1 MLTKTKLSDV
11 IKLKS
16 GKSIKPGG
24 AGKYPVYGSNGKIG
38 GSDEYKYENA
48 IIIGRVGAYC
58 GSIEYSEGKFWA
70 SDNTLIAQPSSVN
83 YDIKYLSYL
92 LRSLN
97 LRRYAGGSAQP
108 LMTQTVIKSIEVDI
122 PETKSQIKIG
132 RTLSAYDDLIE
143 NNSNRIVKLEAMARL
158 FYRYYFEVPE
168 AADWE
173 HRPISELLSGHIGGG
188 WGADEHG
195 LSFPEPAYVIRGT
208 DIPPARVGSTSNV
221 PFRYH
226 KSSNLRS
233 RKLIPGDII
242 FEVSGGSKGQPLGRS
257 LLVTEKLLSA
267 FDNDVMC
274 ASFCKR
280 VTPNKDIIAPE
291 ILYLSFLDAYENG
304 EIETYSVQSTG
315 ISNFKWS
322 EYIER
327 VTRPVPPVEIQQEF
341 QEKVVPIFQQINT
354 LGIKNS
360 NLRKARDL
368 LLPRLMSGDI
378 KL

>member
-1 MLTKTKLSDV
+1 M
-11 IKLKS
+11 
-16 GKSIKPGG
+16 
-24 AGKYPVYGSNGKIG
+24 
-38 GSDEYKYENA
+38 
-48 IIIGRVGAYC
+48 
-58 GSIEYSEGKFWA
+58 
-70 SDNTLIAQPSSVN
+70 
-83 YDIKYLSYL
+83 
-92 LRSLN
+92 
-97 LRRYAGGSAQP
+97 
-108 LMTQTVIKSIEVDI
+108 
-122 PETKSQIKIG
+122 
-132 RTLSAYDDLIE
+132 
-143 NNSNRIVKLEAMARL
+143 
-158 FYRYYFEVPE
+158 
-168 AADWE
+168 
-173 HRPISELLSGHIGGG
+173 
-188 WGADEHG
+188 
-195 LSFPEPAYVIRGT
+195 
-208 DIPPARVGSTSNV
+208 

-327 VTRPVPPVEIQQEF
+327 VTRPVPPVDIQQQF
-341 QEKVVPIFQQINT
+341 QGKVSPIFQQVYT

-368 LLPRLMSGDI
+368 LLSRLMSGEI
-378 KL
+378 KV